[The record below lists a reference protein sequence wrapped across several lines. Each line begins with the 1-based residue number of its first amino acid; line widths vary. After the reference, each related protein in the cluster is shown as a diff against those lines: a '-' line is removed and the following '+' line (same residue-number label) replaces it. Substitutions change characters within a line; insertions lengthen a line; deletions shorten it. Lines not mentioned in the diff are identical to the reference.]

1 MEFSVSDEL
10 LGTVM
15 PIVVYWVYSG
25 LYMMFGSYD
34 NYRLHSRQDEDDK
47 NLVTKPAVV
56 KGVLLQQAVQAVV
69 AIILF
74 KVPSLFMYMYVCI
87 YMHAMYFC
95 SMFLLLL

>member
-34 NYRLHSRQDEDDK
+34 NYRLHSRQDENDK
-47 NLVTKPAVV
+47 NLVTKPTVV

-74 KVPSLFMYMYVCI
+74 KVSFFLYEYVNLFCVFNYCVLVKI
-87 YMHAMYFC
+87 LA
-95 SMFLLLL
+95 S